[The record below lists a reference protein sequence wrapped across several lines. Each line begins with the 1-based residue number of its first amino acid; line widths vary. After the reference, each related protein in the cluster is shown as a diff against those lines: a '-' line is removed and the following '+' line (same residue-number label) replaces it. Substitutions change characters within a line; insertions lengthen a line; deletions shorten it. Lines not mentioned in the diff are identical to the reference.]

1 MVQGFSLSRYLTLQ
15 MWENLGKLFAGFF
28 HCCLHTSSL
37 LPSPG
42 FFHLVPADFSGV
54 SDNHFMSGCM
64 FRRCSGSACLP
75 KQGHLAAVVEKGTH
89 TFLLCTSPPA
99 SHGDHSHR
107 RLQGSTLIELEFGQ
121 RFSSLCSSLSA
132 HSISSVQDVLLPCS
146 LCPGGPLLFLYTATP
161 MFLVGCGGSRTC
173 LFLGTVTVS
182 PWVDSLGLSCC
193 TVEVPR

>member
-15 MWENLGKLFAGFF
+15 MWENLGKFFAGFF

-37 LPSPG
+37 LLSPG

-132 HSISSVQDVLLPCS
+132 HSISSVQDVYCLVRFVQGVLFCFFTQPLQCS
-146 LCPGGPLLFLYTATP
+146 W
-161 MFLVGCGGSRTC
+161 LVVVAAEPVFS
-173 LFLGTVTVS
+173 LAQSLSVLG
-182 PWVDSLGLSCC
+182 
-193 TVEVPR
+193 